1 MKQSF
6 CTLQDSF
13 RSRSSSGYMR
23 ASNRSEASTCNGL
36 LGAVSKEGEN
46 GLRRLGDNFRVC
58 MKPIHNS
65 QQHVDKELHAA
76 INIFYPLTT
85 DLQGEARHRSM

>member
-1 MKQSF
+1 
-6 CTLQDSF
+6 
-13 RSRSSSGYMR
+13 
-23 ASNRSEASTCNGL
+23 
-36 LGAVSKEGEN
+36 
-46 GLRRLGDNFRVC
+46 